1 MNAELKKC
9 STCGSSKLVE
19 YFTMNVKGIYKK
31 TCNHCLEISTLKRE
45 RNREKNK
52 EYAKQYYAKVK
63 ENRVKRI
70 VLSAE
75 ERKANSRLAEAR
87 YRAANVEKCCQ
98 RYKNYRQDGKDKC
111 EHDVRK
117 TRCKICNPNGY
128 LKDIVSSRVHK
139 ALKDEKCKKTLE
151 YLGCDMETYRPYLE
165 GTFKDG
171 MTWENQGKW
180 EIDHIIPVAYKQD
193 GVEPSIEE
201 VEQRLYYTNTQAMW
215 AAANRAKGN
224 KYIG

>member
-31 TCNHCLEISTLKRE
+31 TCNHCLELSTLKRE
-45 RNREKNK
+45 RNREKNT
-52 EYAKQYYAKVK
+52 EYAKQYYVKVK
-63 ENRVKRI
+63 QNRVKRI

-75 ERKANSRLAEAR
+75 ERKANSRLAEER
-87 YRAANVEKCCQ
+87 YRAANVEKC
-98 RYKNYRQDGKDKC
+98 RERRRAYLKDKKGNC
-111 EHDVRK
+111 LHDTRK
-117 TRCKICNPNGY
+117 TRCNICNPNGY
-128 LKDIVSSRVHK
+128 LKHIVSSRVRK
-139 ALKDEKCKKTLE
+139 ALKDEKSKKTLE

-165 GTFKDG
+165 GTFKEG
-171 MTWENQGKW
+171 MTWENQGEW

-201 VEQRLYYTNTQAMW
+201 VGRRLYYTNTQAMW
-215 AAANRAKGN
+215 AVENRAKGN
-224 KYIG
+224 HHIG